1 MKSETNTNIADVVKE
16 EIYKVIKKD
25 FVLEKPKDLSFG
37 HYATPIAFSLA
48 KELRKN
54 PMIIADDLASQFNQ
68 DLNDTIFEEVTAI
81 KGFLNF
87 KLSNQFFDKI
97 ANEALEYRDNFAKE
111 ESKNSSILLE
121 FVSANPTGPL
131 HIGHA
136 RGAING
142 DTIAKIGSHLGY
154 KIDKEYYVNDAGAQI
169 ELLGLSLLLAGQEN
183 ILKIEVEYPE
193 KYYRGD
199 YLLDLAKE
207 ACDKFG
213 EDVFKNTPENIITL
227 SDFAKPTVLEAIKNE
242 MGDLGIVFDNF
253 ISEKSLYSEWNDIQK
268 RLQDANAI
276 YEDEGKLW
284 LKSTEYGDEKDRVVV
299 RDNGEPTYLAGDII
313 YHQNKYERDYD
324 RYINIW
330 GADHHGYIK
339 RVKSSIDFLG
349 NDSSKLD
356 IILAQMVSLL
366 KDGQPFKMSKRAGT
380 TVLLSEV
387 LEDIGSDALRFIFLT
402 KKSDT
407 HLEFDLEDL
416 KKQDS
421 TNPIF
426 YINYAHARI
435 HQLSDKSEF
444 SIDEIEKT
452 SLLDIDVPLANL
464 LYEALQLNAVLNE
477 AFEKYEMQKIT
488 DYLYRLSSSMHK
500 YYNEYKIVG
509 SENEKEKLKILNI
522 VALSI
527 KTGLSLLGIEAKNKM

>member
-1 MKSETNTNIADVVKE
+1 MKSIEDIVKE
-16 EIYKVIKKD
+16 EIYKVLDRD
-25 FVLEKPKDLSFG
+25 FVLEKPRDLSFG
-37 HYATPIAFSLA
+37 NYATPIAFSLA

-54 PMIIADDLASQFNQ
+54 PMMIAEDLASGFQS
-68 DLNDTIFEEVTAI
+68 DLADSIFDEVTAI

-87 KLSNQFFDKI
+87 KLSNKFFDKVAKDTLNDSI
-97 ANEALEYRDNFAKE
+97 NFAKE
-111 ESKNSSILLE
+111 EDKNSSILIE

-142 DTIAKIGSHLGY
+142 DTIARIATHLGY

-183 ILKIEVEYPE
+183 ILKMDVQYPE

-199 YLLDLAKE
+199 YLIDLANE
-207 ACDKFG
+207 AVKQFG
-213 EDVFKNTPENIITL
+213 KDVFINNQDNIL
-227 SDFAKPTVLEAIKNE
+227 KLADFAKPTVLEAIKKE
-242 MGDLGIVFDNF
+242 MSDLGIEFDNYV
-253 ISEKSLYSEWNDIQK
+253 SEKSLYINWESIQK
-268 RLQDANAI
+268 QLQDANAL
-276 YEDEGKLW
+276 YENEGKVW
-284 LKSTEYGDEKDRVVV
+284 LKSTEHGDEKDRVVV
-299 RDNGEPTYLAGDII
+299 RDSGEPTYLAGDII
-313 YHQNKYERDYD
+313 YHQNKYERGYD
-324 RYINIW
+324 KYINIW

-349 NDSSKLD
+349 NDSAKLD

-435 HQLSDKSEF
+435 HQLIDKSDYNN
-444 SIDEIEKT
+444 DEITDT
-452 SLLDIDVPLANL
+452 SLLDIDTSLSNL
-464 LYEALQLNAVLNE
+464 LYEALQLNSVINDALS
-477 AFEKYEMQKIT
+477 KYEMQKIT
-488 DYLYRLSSSMHK
+488 EYLYKLSASLHK
-500 YYNEYKIVG
+500 YYTEYKIVG
-509 SENEKEKLKILNI
+509 SEDEKAKLKVLLI
-522 VALSI
+522 VALSL
-527 KTGLSLLGIEAKNKM
+527 KTALGLLGITAKDKM

>member
-1 MKSETNTNIADVVKE
+1 MKSIEEIVKE
-16 EIYKVIKKD
+16 EIYKIVQKE
-25 FVLEKPKDLSFG
+25 FVLEKPKELSFG
-37 HYATPIAFSLA
+37 HYATPIAFALA

-54 PMIIADDLASQFNQ
+54 PMMIASDLADKFNQ
-68 DLNDTIFEEVTAI
+68 DIDNSIFSEVSAI

-87 KLSNQFFDKI
+87 KLSNKFFDGLAKDI
-97 ANEALEYRDNFAKE
+97 LNDENNFAKE
-111 ESKNSSILLE
+111 ENKNSSILLE

-142 DTIAKIGSHLGY
+142 DTIARIGTHLGY

-169 ELLGLSLLLAGQEN
+169 ELLGLSLLLAGQEH
-183 ILKIEVEYPE
+183 ILNMQVEYPE

-199 YLLDLAKE
+199 YLIELANQAK
-207 ACDKFG
+207 DRFG
-213 EDVFKNTPENIITL
+213 EEIFTNNHENIMTL
-227 SDFAKPTVLEAIKNE
+227 SDFAKPIVLEAIKQE
-242 MGDLGIVFDNF
+242 MSDLQISFDKYV
-253 ISEKSLYSEWNDIQK
+253 SEKELYSSWDSIKEKLEKSGALYTQ
-268 RLQDANAI
+268 
-276 YEDEGKLW
+276 EDKIW

-313 YHQNKYERDYD
+313 YHQDKYDRGYD

-339 RVKSSIDFLG
+339 RVKSSIEFLG

-387 LEDIGSDALRFIFLT
+387 IEDIGSDALRFIFLT

-421 TNPIF
+421 SNPIF

-435 HQLSDKSEF
+435 HQLIDKSSF
-444 SIDEIEKT
+444 NID
-452 SLLDIDVPLANL
+452 DIKSVELNNIDTPLANL
-464 LYEALQLNAVLNE
+464 LYEAVQLNSVLNE
-477 AFEKYEMQKIT
+477 AFSKYEMQKIT
-488 DYLYRLSSSMHK
+488 DYLYKLSSAMHK
-500 YYNEYKIVG
+500 FYNEFKIVG
-509 SENEKEKLKILNI
+509 SDDEKEKLKVLSI

-527 KTGLSLLGIEAKNKM
+527 KTALSILGIEAKNRM